1 MDKTTVAEGGSV
13 TYTVTLTNKDGIAI
27 GNHDALTFKLTDG
40 TIVTVPAN
48 STSGSATVVT
58 KDDVYTGGQTS
69 LVNKLESVTGS
80 DNFEKLTLND
90 AKLTTTV
97 TDEPSGQGDKVT
109 VSIDGKGGVAENV
122 GAAFTVKIDRALSD
136 NLDVT
141 LSNGGKVTIVAG
153 QTQAIY
159 TAPIQ
164 GEDVFKDGGP
174 LNLKVTDATVTGKTF
189 ENLVLSDTAGTVQIS
204 DTLSEVVAKLTVDKT
219 TVAEGGSVTYTV
231 TLTNKD

>member
-1 MDKTTVAEGGSV
+1 M
-13 TYTVTLTNKDGIAI
+13 TLTNKDGIAI

-97 TDEPSGQGDKVT
+97 TDEPSGQGDKDDRRAST
-109 VSIDGKGGVAENV
+109 ATAESL
-122 GAAFTVKIDRALSD
+122 K
-136 NLDVT
+136 T
-141 LSNGGKVTIVAG
+141 LAQPS
-153 QTQAIY
+153 
-159 TAPIQ
+159 P
-164 GEDVFKDGGP
+164 
-174 LNLKVTDATVTGKTF
+174 
-189 ENLVLSDTAGTVQIS
+189 S
-204 DTLSEVVAKLTVDKT
+204 KLI
-219 TVAEGGSVTYTV
+219 GR
-231 TLTNKD
+231 